1 MRDQPL
7 EVEHEHPER
16 CVPLV
21 EPVLGPHSH
30 VCVFYNSHEEE
41 YRVLLPFITEGFE
54 KGDKTFHIIDERNR
68 SEHLR
73 RLQEAGIEVTG
84 AEGEGRVEVRG
95 WANAHLRPAWFD
107 QHAMLALAEE
117 VLSKTKRQGF
127 LYTRWVANVGWALEE
142 VRGTEGLGGI
152 LCSAERRRCEL
163 RRDHGLYLRL
173 CQVQRAHDRRRAPL
187 PSGGHHRRMNAYFV
201 PPEALLQEL
210 QRGKHHV
217 GAA

>member
-1 MRDQPL
+1 MSTQN
-7 EVEHEHPER
+7 V
-16 CVPLV
+16 VPLV
-21 EPVLGPHSH
+21 EPILGPHSH

-84 AEGEGRVEVRG
+84 AEGRG
-95 WANAHLRPAWFD
+95 PGLGERSFAPRLVRPARHARLGGRSVKQD
-107 QHAMLALAEE
+107 QA
-117 VLSKTKRQGF
+117 SGF

-142 VRGTEGLGGI
+142 RDARHQGPGGI

-163 RRDHGLYLRL
+163 RRHHGLYLRL
-173 CQVQRAHDRRRAPL
+173 CQVQRACDRRRAPL
-187 PSGGHHRRMNAYFV
+187 AIRWPSS
-201 PPEALLQEL
+201 
-210 QRGKHHV
+210 
-217 GAA
+217 AASCR